1 MGRLSPEPAHF
12 FAVKLVIAKYFPYDE
27 GVPRPWLFLLL
38 VVTVFV
44 TASTLAYLHLIPRG
58 LFLAPWDK
66 VAHFA
71 IYGALSLALAW
82 CMPSRPALAWTLPL
96 ALAAADELTQSL
108 SRFRSPDWLDFS
120 ADAAGIFLAIVFL
133 RRSPRALQTGNA

>member
-1 MGRLSPEPAHF
+1 MSRPRL
-12 FAVKLVIAKYFPYDE
+12 L
-27 GVPRPWLFLLL
+27 LFL

-71 IYGALSLALAW
+71 IYGALALALAW
-82 CMPSRPALAWTLPL
+82 CVPSRPALAWTFPL
-96 ALAAADELTQSL
+96 TLAALDELTQSL
-108 SRFRSPDWLDFS
+108 SRFRSPDWLDFA
-120 ADAAGIFLAIVFL
+120 ADAAGILLAIAFL
-133 RRSPRALQTGNA
+133 RRATRVAPADSA